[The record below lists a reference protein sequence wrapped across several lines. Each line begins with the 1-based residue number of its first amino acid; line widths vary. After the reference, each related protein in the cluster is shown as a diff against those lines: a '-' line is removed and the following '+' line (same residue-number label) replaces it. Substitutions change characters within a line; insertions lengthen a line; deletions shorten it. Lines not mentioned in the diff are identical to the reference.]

1 MSDVNNN
8 SVADVAVKINGTNL
22 QLDVLAKLNDVRV
35 DAALESPAQA
45 TLRFFDDDFTVLD
58 DVTIAKIGLSVTI
71 AFNRRAGA
79 VQQVFAGEI
88 VALATDQTPSGLHE
102 LVLTCYDKGHR
113 MARSSRIATYQ
124 KQGYGDIVQT
134 IAGRNGLSAQVDET
148 INTIKFD
155 HLTQTTDDA
164 SFLTQLCRRSG
175 AHWRVD
181 GTKLIL
187 FAARVGQPVATL
199 QWPDDLNR
207 FRTRYSA
214 TEFND
219 DVTVRGWDPASKTAI
234 SGLATAAPGHHGS
247 SGLHSQQ
254 SAVSSLGGAKRSTS
268 RAVVVSQAEAEQVAK
283 ALRERSTTAEIVA
296 RGETFGDPRLV
307 PGSFVD
313 IDGVGKRLKGTYFIT
328 SVEHVYSTQGFIT
341 RFTTGPSGSSTL
353 LDLVGS
359 GVGGAGAGATLT
371 ALSPGLMIGLVTN
384 NKDPDGLHRVRV
396 KFPAESDA
404 EESAWARMASF
415 ASGKN
420 QGASFMP
427 AIDTEVVVMF
437 EGGDRRRPIVLG
449 SLWNGKDLP
458 PLGTDKFL
466 SGGKVVQWQVRTAGG
481 QTLTFDETPGAE
493 SVSIVLP
500 DGNTKLILNKDK
512 VELWSDSKNLE
523 VKSGQASML
532 LANGK
537 DVTLQGMNVTIK
549 ATQALKLEG
558 LSVEIAGKTSAKL
571 EGSATVEIKGG
582 ASAKFSASGVAEVS
596 GSLVK
601 IN

>member
-1 MSDVNNN
+1 VTSSNNI
-8 SVADVAVKINGTNL
+8 SFTDVAVKIDGAGLGLST
-22 QLDVLAKLNDVRV
+22 LAKLVDVRV

-45 TLRFFDDDFTVLD
+45 TLRFFDEDFTIFD
-58 DVTIAKIGLSVTI
+58 DVHVAKIGAAVTI
-71 AFNRRAGA
+71 AFNRQGGA
-79 VQQVFAGEI
+79 VQQVFAGEV
-88 VALATDQTPSGLHE
+88 VAIGTDQSPAGLHE

-113 MARSSRIATYQ
+113 MARSSVIATYQ
-124 KQGYGDIVQT
+124 TQGYGDIVQT
-134 IAGRNGLSAQVDET
+134 IASRNGLTADVDNT
-148 INTIKFD
+148 INTIKFE

-175 AHWRVD
+175 VHWRID
-181 GTKLIL
+181 GTKLVL
-187 FAARVGQPVATL
+187 FAAKAGQPAATL
-199 QWPDDLNR
+199 KWPDDLIR

-219 DVTVRGWDPASKTAI
+219 DVTVRGWDPTSKVAI

-254 SAVSSLGGAKRSTS
+254 TAVKSLGGSKRSTS

-307 PGSFVD
+307 PGTFVE
-313 IDGVGKRLKGTYFIT
+313 IDGVGTRLKGTYFIT
-328 SVEHVYSTQGFIT
+328 SVEHVYSTQGYIT

-359 GVGGAGAGATLT
+359 GGGGAGAGATLT
-371 ALSPGLMIGLVTN
+371 ALTPGLMIGLITN

-396 KFPAESDA
+396 KFPAESDN

-415 ASGKN
+415 ASGNN

-427 AIDTEVVVMF
+427 EINAEVVVMF

-449 SLWNGKDLP
+449 SLWNGKDVP
-458 PLGTDKFL
+458 PLATDKFL

-481 QTLTFDETPGAE
+481 QTLTFDETPGTE
-493 SVSIVLP
+493 SVSIMLP

-512 VELWSDSKNLE
+512 VELWSNSKNLE
-523 VKSGQASML
+523 VKSGQASLL

-537 DVTLQGMNVTIK
+537 DVTLQGVNVTIK
-549 ATQALKLEG
+549 AIQALKLEG
-558 LSVEIAGKTSAKL
+558 LSVDIAAKTTAKL
-571 EGSATVEIKGG
+571 AGSVAVEVAGG
-582 ASAKFSASGVAEVS
+582 GSAKFSATGVAEVS